1 MVSKIIATGSCV
13 PDICLTN
20 NALAG
25 WMETSD
31 EWIQSRTGI
40 AARRL
45 AAMPARDQEGRVRTQ
60 YGANPLFELTRTAA
74 ERALKAA
81 EEKGLSREEI
91 GLILVATSS
100 PDELFPALACRLQ
113 SALQLPNAA
122 GYDLVLACTGF
133 LAALQAADGY
143 IRAGLYRNVL
153 VIGGEVLS
161 RFLNWEDRDT
171 AILFG
176 DGAGAVVVSGDPRFN
191 PEGKSGM
198 LCSVLHADG
207 SGGDALTGRAMYWNE
222 RTPAALEMDG
232 RAVFSFAVRR
242 VPEVIREVLYREA
255 EKRSAAERSSAERAS
270 TEAASAED
278 AALPVLEPDC
288 YVLHQAN
295 YRIIESIA
303 RKLKKPLSMFPHNLE
318 HYGNTSAGSIPILLD
333 ELNREGKLQEGE
345 LLCLAGFG
353 AGLSYGAALLRW

>member
-20 NALAG
+20 EALAG
-25 WMETSD
+25 WMDTND

-40 AARRL
+40 AARHL
-45 AAMPARDQEGRVRTQ
+45 AAMPARGQEGRVRTQ
-60 YGANPLFELTRTAA
+60 YEGSPLFELARTAA
-74 ERALKAA
+74 ERALLSA
-81 EEKGLSREEI
+81 EGKGLARTEI

-113 SALQLPNAA
+113 AALGLPNAA

-133 LAALQAADGY
+133 LAALQAGDAY
-143 IRAGLYRNVL
+143 IRAGFCSNVL
-153 VIGGEVLS
+153 VVGGEVLS
-161 RFLNWEDRDT
+161 RFINWENRDT

-176 DGAGAVVVSGDPRFN
+176 DGAGAVILSGDARFN

-207 SGGDALTGRAMYWNE
+207 EGGDALTGRAMYWNE
-222 RTPAALEMDG
+222 RMPSALEMDG
-232 RAVFSFAVRR
+232 RAVFMFAVRR
-242 VPEVIREVLYREA
+242 VPEVIREVLAREA
-255 EKRSAAERSSAERAS
+255 KERSLGSGVKEAENVP
-270 TEAASAED
+270 AET
-278 AALPVLEPDC
+278 AALPELEPDL
-288 YVLHQAN
+288 YLLHQAN
-295 YRIIESIA
+295 YRIIETIA
-303 RKLKKPLSMFPHNLE
+303 KKLQKPLSMFPHNLE
-318 HYGNTSAGSIPILLD
+318 RYGNTSAASIPLLLD
-333 ELNREGKLQEGE
+333 ELNRDGQLREGE